1 MRASVL
7 DRGHEEEQVMRMKA
21 SVLRIAVGV
30 AATLM
35 VTGLAFAQ
43 TVDYNYDRTTDFTK
57 FKAYK
62 WVSIEGA
69 QHPDQITDGNIRTIV
84 DKQLAAK
91 GLTKKDADPVD
102 LYVGY
107 GTTVDQEKMI
117 TGYGGGGWRFGG
129 MGMAETS
136 TIKNGT
142 ILLDIYSPS
151 GKLLVWRGT
160 VTETL
165 DPSANP
171 DKNYQHLQ
179 KALAKL
185 LKNFPPPVSK

>member
-1 MRASVL
+1 MRTGTTVT
-7 DRGHEEEQVMRMKA
+7 
-21 SVLRIAVGV
+21 RIAVVV
-30 AATLM
+30 AVTLM

-43 TVDYNYDRTTDFTK
+43 TASYNYDRSSDFTK
-57 FKAYK
+57 FKTYK
-62 WVSIEGA
+62 WVPIEGA
-69 QHPDQITDGNIRTIV
+69 KHPDQITDGNIRSII
-84 DKQLAAK
+84 DKELAAK
-91 GLTKKDADPVD
+91 GFVKKDADPVD
-102 LYVGY
+102 LFVGY
-107 GTTVDQEKMI
+107 GTTVDQEKVI

-136 TIKNGT
+136 TINNGT
-142 ILLDIYSPS
+142 ILLDIYSPA

-171 DKNYQHLQ
+171 DKNFQHLQ
-179 KALAKL
+179 KALAKM